1 MILEWVDANH
11 KPFDELALAH
21 WNNPELAYK
30 EYEAVRLQMDF
41 LKRRGFS
48 VTQKEGMSTAF
59 MAEWGS
65 GGPVIGILA
74 STTRWGGALPEYFSR
89 QGVCLRGC
97 ARARRR
103 A

>member
-74 STTRWGGALPEYFSR
+74 STTRWGGLSQNISAAKES
-89 QGVCLRGC
+89 VCEG
-97 ARARRR
+97 APGHGAF

>member
-59 MAEWGS
+59 MAEWGLRGACNRHS
-65 GGPVIGILA
+65 REYDAL
-74 STTRWGGALPEYFSR
+74 GGALPEYFSR